1 MRWVL
6 VRIALRNLRLHWVRT
21 LIVGVLLLVGAWL
34 LVVGQASLEAIQ
46 EGMRHSVVDTVA
58 GDLQVYSAHAKDELE
73 LYQSAALAAPD
84 IGQIDEWGAL
94 DDVLHGLPEVE
105 STIPMGKSLSV
116 VTGGSML
123 DTKLAELRRAV
134 TDGDTARRGPLV
146 AHVRQ
151 LVTSLRGEL
160 DKLSKVA
167 ADDAEVAQ
175 QRADLAKAESDAFW
189 SDFEA
194 DPLAGLEFL
203 ENKIAPLGL
212 QSGLYFL
219 SFIGTDLQAF
229 SQSFGKF
236 ELISGEMVP
245 PGERG
250 FMFNTTNYER
260 FIKHRTARRL
270 DTIKEARDIEQRRIS
285 DDEDLKR
292 KVARNASQVTSI
304 TDQLDPERTAEVTDL
319 LRNEMG
325 LPEAELPELLTA
337 FMTMTD
343 GNFDQRYAWFYDN
356 IAPRIRLYAF
366 EPGDTITLYGQTK
379 SGYPR
384 AVNVKVWGV
393 YGFEGL
399 ERSALAGAFHLMD
412 LVTFRELYGLSDPV
426 TAAEVA
432 EIEDRA
438 GIEAIARDGAEE
450 ALFGGEDTEVVQH
463 VESASFDEVAGRDLA
478 GLRREAEAKRLA
490 GFTQEEL
497 DHGPVLNV
505 AVFLKDEYRDAL
517 PWASERVRIAAL
529 EHGMDVQVAPWDV
542 ARGDSVSGVSLG
554 ISLLFYVSVTLV
566 FLVALIIIVNAL
578 LMSTTD
584 RISEIGT
591 IRAVGGQRGFVVQM
605 FAVEAGA
612 MGMLFGVAGL
622 VLGALTVLSANAS
635 GIPATSELQYFIY
648 GGTAL
653 HPELVPRHLLIALAV
668 TVVVTLF
675 SSLVPAWVASR
686 ISPVTA
692 MQTKE

>member
-21 LIVGVLLLVGAWL
+21 LIVGVLLLVGTWL
-34 LVVGQASLEAIQ
+34 LVVGQAALEAIQ
-46 EGMRHSVVDTVA
+46 VGMRHSVVDTVA
-58 GDLQVYSAHAKDELE
+58 GDLQVYSAHAKDKLE

-84 IGQIDEWGAL
+84 IGQIDDWSAL
-94 DDVLHGLPEVE
+94 HEVLEGLPEVE
-105 STIPMGKSLSV
+105 SAIPMGKSLSV

-123 DTKLAELRRAV
+123 DTKLAELRKAIS
-134 TDGDTARRGPLV
+134 DGDTARRAPLV

-160 DKLSKVA
+160 DKLAEVA
-167 ADDAEVAQ
+167 ADDDEIAQ
-175 QRADLAKAESDAFW
+175 QRADLAKAESDGFW
-189 SDFEA
+189 AGFDA
-194 DPLAGLEFL
+194 DPLDALEFL

-212 QSGLYFL
+212 QSGIYFL
-219 SFIGTDLQAF
+219 GFLGTDLDAF
-229 SQSFGKF
+229 AKNFKKF
-236 ELISGEMVP
+236 EIISGQMVP

-250 FMFNTTNYER
+250 FMFNTTTYER
-260 FIKHRTARRL
+260 LIKHRTARRL
-270 DTIKEARDIEQRRIS
+270 DVIKDARDLEHRRIAT
-285 DDEDLKR
+285 DEDLAR
-292 KVARNASQVTSI
+292 KVTRNATQVASI
-304 TDQLDPERTAEVTDL
+304 TDQLDPERTREVTAL
-319 LRNEMG
+319 LRTEMG
-325 LPEAELPELLTA
+325 LPDAELPELLGE
-337 FMTMTD
+337 FMRMTD
-343 GNFDQRYAWFYDN
+343 GNFDQRYAWFYAN

-366 EPGDTITLYGQTK
+366 EPGDTLTLYGQTK

-393 YGFEGL
+393 YGFKGL

-426 TAAEVA
+426 TAAEVKKIT
-432 EIEDRA
+432 ERA
-438 GIEAIARDGAEE
+438 GIEEVAREGAED
-450 ALFGGEDTEVVQH
+450 ALFGGDAEVVQH
-463 VESASFDEVAGRDLA
+463 VESAAFDEVAGHDLA
-478 GLRREAEAKRLA
+478 GLRRAAEAKRQA
-490 GFTQEEL
+490 GFTQDEL

-505 AVFLKDEYRDAL
+505 AVFLKDASEAAL
-517 PWASERVRIAAL
+517 PVAAERIRAAAHD
-529 EHGMDVQVAPWDV
+529 HGVDVQVVPWDV
-542 ARGDSVSGVSLG
+542 ARGDTVSGVSLG

-591 IRAVGGQRGFVVQM
+591 IRAVGGQRGFVMRM
-605 FAVEAGA
+605 FAVEAGT
-612 MGMLFGVAGL
+612 MGLLFGLAGL
-622 VLGALTVLSANAS
+622 ALGALTVASASAS
-635 GIPATSELQYFIY
+635 GIPATSELQFFIY

-653 HPELVPRHLLIALAV
+653 HPDLVPRHLLIALAV
-668 TVVVTLF
+668 IVVVTVV
-675 SSLVPAWVASR
+675 SSLLPAWVASR